1 VERIQRALEIA
12 RSQRAAA
19 TAVGAELQAD
29 ARMLPARP
37 APHTDVPASPVPA
50 ASAVMTQPSPAA
62 RVVSLDR
69 AALRERRVVLADDPG
84 PAAHAYR
91 MLRTQL
97 LRQLRAHK
105 MRLIGVVSAVEGEGK
120 TLTAANLALSIAAEP
135 NQTALLVDLDLRQPS
150 TAHLLGTT
158 GHGLESWFDGTITDL
173 SRLMVRFDTL
183 ERLLVLPTQRGV
195 DGSSEVLAGPRARE
209 LLQELRDRYNDCVAI
224 LDLPPVLLADDVLTI
239 APLLDGVLLV
249 VSEGRTKRE
258 DVLRVRELLQGVHV
272 LGTVLNISGESEQ
285 RGY

>member
-19 TAVGAELQAD
+19 AAAAAEQPADTRVLPGRPAAHAD
-29 ARMLPARP
+29 APP
-37 APHTDVPASPVPA
+37 APAVVAGPAPPPPV
-50 ASAVMTQPSPAA
+50 A
-62 RVVSLDR
+62 RVLSLDR
-69 AALRERRVVLADDPG
+69 SALRERRLVLADDPG

-97 LRQLRAHK
+97 LRQVRARK

-120 TLTAANLALSIAAEP
+120 TLTAANLALSVAAEP

-150 TAHLLGTT
+150 TAHLLGTS
-158 GHGLESWFDGTITDL
+158 GQGLESWFDGSISDL

-209 LLQELRDRYNDCVAI
+209 LLQELRERYTDCVAI

-258 DVLRVRELLQGVHV
+258 DVLRVRELLQGVHL
-272 LGTVLNISGESEQ
+272 LGTVLNVSSESEQ

>member
-19 TAVGAELQAD
+19 AAVAAEQAPAD
-29 ARMLPARP
+29 TRVLPGRP
-37 APHTDVPASPVPA
+37 AHAEPPAVTAAVVAPAQPPPV
-50 ASAVMTQPSPAA
+50 A
-62 RVVSLDR
+62 RVLSLDR
-69 AALRERRVVLADDPG
+69 SALRERRLVLPDDPG

-91 MLRTQL
+91 MLRTQV
-97 LRQLRAHK
+97 LRQARAHK

-120 TLTAANLALSIAAEP
+120 TLTAANLALSVAAEP

-150 TAHLLGTT
+150 AARLLGTS
-158 GHGLESWFDGTITDL
+158 GQGLESWFDGTVSDL
-173 SRLMVRFDTL
+173 ARLMVRFDTL
-183 ERLLVLPTQRGV
+183 ERLLLLPTQREV

-209 LLQELRDRYNDCVAI
+209 LLQELRERFTDCLAI

-249 VSEGRTKRE
+249 VSEGHTKRE
-258 DVLRVRELLQGVHV
+258 DVLRVRELLHGVHV
-272 LGTVLNISGESEQ
+272 LGTVLNISSESEQ

>member
-19 TAVGAELQAD
+19 AAGGAERPAD
-29 ARMLPARP
+29 TRLLPARP
-37 APHTDVPASPVPA
+37 AAPGD
-50 ASAVMTQPSPAA
+50 ASALPAPPAVTSQPPPVA
-62 RVVSLDR
+62 RVLSLDR
-69 AALRERRVVLADDPG
+69 AALRERRLVLADDPG

-97 LRQLRAHK
+97 LRQVRAHK

-150 TAHLLGTT
+150 TAQLLGTS
-158 GHGLESWFDGTITDL
+158 GQGLESWFDGTVTDL
-173 SRLMVRFDTL
+173 ASLMVRFDTI
-183 ERLLVLPTQRGV
+183 ERLLVLPTQRGMG
-195 DGSSEVLAGPRARE
+195 GSSEVLAGPRARE
-209 LLQELRDRYNDCVAI
+209 LLQELRGRYTDCVAI

-258 DVLRVRELLQGVHV
+258 DVLRVRELLHGVQV
-272 LGTVLNISGESEQ
+272 LGTVLNISSESEQ